1 MALTKTDLSKIGQV
15 VDKRLDKKLKPVKSD
30 LKVLKKDLNGTKD
43 GLKSFTTKD
52 DLKNEL
58 KPIKK
63 DVKRIKKDVSVML
76 DVFYRKDIKLKK
88 RVSRVEEHLDL
99 PPIPEHAFA

>member
-1 MALTKTDLSKIGQV
+1 MAKQ
-15 VDKRLDKKLKPVKSD
+15 KPSLNQAD
-30 LKVLKKDLNGTKD
+30 ISLLKKSFATKND
-43 GLKSFTTKD
+43 LKSFATKKD
-52 DLKNEL
+52 VKGIVKNELKSFATKNDLKNEL
-58 KPIKK
+58 EPIKK